1 MVYTPLVIYR
11 YFLMSY
17 VFFMNIST
25 QAQAGNT
32 DTALVINSI
41 TKHKETKVTDFVAT
55 QFLQNTKL
63 GFQGIQN
70 IATVRMTFLDSWN
83 ISSGYVIYR
92 IKLVVYSAKIG
103 GIHLVTV
110 ETSNQ
115 IVKQKIKMNSS
126 LVFKTQT
133 ETFSLNFIKYQT
145 KTTHHAFALQYWK
158 THHPCY

>member
-1 MVYTPLVIYR
+1 M
-11 YFLMSY
+11 
-17 VFFMNIST
+17 
-25 QAQAGNT
+25 

-41 TKHKETKVTDFVAT
+41 TKHDESNGIRCNPIFAEYQT
-55 QFLQNTKL
+55 
-63 GFQGIQN
+63 GISGIQN

-133 ETFSLNFIKYQT
+133 ETFSLNFIKY
-145 KTTHHAFALQYWK
+145 
-158 THHPCY
+158 

>member
-1 MVYTPLVIYR
+1 
-11 YFLMSY
+11 
-17 VFFMNIST
+17 
-25 QAQAGNT
+25 
-32 DTALVINSI
+32 
-41 TKHKETKVTDFVAT
+41 
-55 QFLQNTKL
+55 
-63 GFQGIQN
+63 
-70 IATVRMTFLDSWN
+70 MTFLDSWN

-133 ETFSLNFIKYQT
+133 ETFSLYFIKY
-145 KTTHHAFALQYWK
+145 
-158 THHPCY
+158 